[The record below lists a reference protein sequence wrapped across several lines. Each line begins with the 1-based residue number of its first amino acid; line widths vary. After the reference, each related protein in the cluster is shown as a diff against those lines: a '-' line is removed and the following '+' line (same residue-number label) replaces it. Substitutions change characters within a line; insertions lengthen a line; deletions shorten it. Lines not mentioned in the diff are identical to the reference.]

1 MKGSPLAGARGLEL
15 YPAGVYKAISIRVE
29 KNKVIMQ
36 GDGDEMAYISFQYD
50 YLRHHPKYH
59 ASVVVGSYKRQLTQA
74 LVHVHTP
81 LCRLSPPLSP

>member
-36 GDGDEMAYISFQYD
+36 GDGDEMAYISF
-50 YLRHHPKYH
+50 
-59 ASVVVGSYKRQLTQA
+59 SMII
-74 LVHVHTP
+74 
-81 LCRLSPPLSP
+81 